1 MSSLLST
8 ASVWEPTD
16 NTILKKKTPTMNAN
30 IRKTIKNR
38 ARSLGEPDEYSTDE
52 NPLVM
57 GSGNSNSPMSISELQ
72 AHNAQKQ
79 SRVNEM
85 INHMTN
91 VNIQNDGNKLAD
103 FTPISYPT
111 NTIRKPDINHS
122 GQYSGKPNTSQPL
135 LPKNQSSSPSLRGEL
150 YAPNETSLG
159 KYSNYR
165 SAHDP
170 SNLLKSNSS
179 GVAPYYSKMGI
190 GKNDTDDR
198 LMEKINYMV
207 RLLEEQQL
215 EKTNNITEEFILY
228 TLLGVFVIYVVDS
241 FSRSGKYMR

>member
-8 ASVWEPTD
+8 ASVWEPNDT
-16 NTILKKKTPTMNAN
+16 TILKKKTSAMNAN
-30 IRKTIKNR
+30 VRKTIKTR
-38 ARSLGEPDEYSTDE
+38 ARNLGEPDEYSTEDSSFVT
-52 NPLVM
+52 N
-57 GSGNSNSPMSISELQ
+57 SGNSNAPMSISELQ
-72 AHNAQKQ
+72 THNAQKQ
-79 SRVNEM
+79 SRVNDM
-85 INHMTN
+85 INHITN

-103 FTPISYPT
+103 FTPVSLPA
-111 NTIRKPDINHS
+111 NTIRKPDISN
-122 GQYSGKPNTSQPL
+122 SGKQNHL
-135 LPKNQSSSPSLRGEL
+135 LPNIQSSPSFRGEL
-150 YAPNETSLG
+150 YSPNETSLG

-170 SNLLKSNSS
+170 SNLLKTSGS

-207 RLLEEQQL
+207 RLLEEHQL

>member
-8 ASVWEPTD
+8 ASVWEPND
-16 NTILKKKTPTMNAN
+16 NTILKKKTSTMNAN
-30 IRKTIKNR
+30 VRKTIKNR
-38 ARSLGEPDEYSTDE
+38 ARNHGELDEYSTEDSPFIT
-52 NPLVM
+52 N
-57 GSGNSNSPMSISELQ
+57 SGNSNAPMSISELQ
-72 AHNAQKQ
+72 THNAQKQ
-79 SRVNEM
+79 SRVNDM
-85 INHMTN
+85 INHITN
-91 VNIQNDGNKLAD
+91 VNVQNDGNKLAD
-103 FTPISYPT
+103 FTPISHPT
-111 NTIRKPDINHS
+111 NTIRKPDMSTN
-122 GQYSGKPNTSQPL
+122 SGKQNGQNAL
-135 LPKNQSSSPSLRGEL
+135 LPKPPSSLSFGRDL

-170 SNLLKSNSS
+170 SNLLKTSGS

>member
-8 ASVWEPTD
+8 ASVWEPND

-38 ARSLGEPDEYSTDE
+38 ARGLGEPDEYSTDE

-57 GSGNSNSPMSISELQ
+57 SSGNSNSPMSISELQ
-72 AHNAQKQ
+72 AHNAKKQ
-79 SRVNEM
+79 SRVNDM
-85 INHMTN
+85 INHITN
-91 VNIQNDGNKLAD
+91 VNIQNDGNRLAD
-103 FTPISYPT
+103 FTPISNPT
-111 NTIRKPDINHS
+111 NTIRKPDIANS
-122 GQYSGKPNTSQPL
+122 GNQNAV
-135 LPKNQSSSPSLRGEL
+135 LPKTQSSPYPRGEL